1 MAKII
6 IYIKR
11 NNIQRKFTK
20 IIVLI
25 SLSLFFILYKI
36 IVIYSDYSFYR
47 KGFKGVKIKFAISL
61 RYLYFKIQLI

>member
-1 MAKII
+1 MAKIL

-25 SLSLFFILYKI
+25 SLSLFFIQNHNNL
-36 IVIYSDYSFYR
+36 F
-47 KGFKGVKIKFAISL
+47 
-61 RYLYFKIQLI
+61 